1 MTKGNRLFL
10 LTAFG
15 LICACAASPGVA
27 QVSGYYSLVRPQPQ
41 RVARNS
47 MVVTPTMAWNRA
59 RRTTSDISREENW
72 TLNGP
77 LLDSLTFIGGLE
89 PGRTVVRQRRREERQ
104 VPLFRADMS
113 PPEIASVIESFY
125 RIRAG
130 SVRFEMTGL
139 RPRTFLGHPGF
150 QLDFDHLDFER
161 NRTSGPRGRRHRRR
175 PPLSGAAGGDA
186 DALFRRGVAGV
197 RTHCRKRDAE
207 RRFLRAGHLS
217 FTSVS
222 YPRRMRPA
230 EKMAMPLDRAGEH
243 ACPARTCAR
252 VGRAPHPDSR
262 P

>member
-1 MTKGNRLFL
+1 MAKGNRLVL

-15 LICACAASPGVA
+15 LICACAGSPGVA

-47 MVVTPTMAWNRA
+47 MVVTPTVAWNRA

-150 QLDFDHLDFER
+150 QLDFDHLDSSEIERRGRVVGAIIGDRLYLVLLEGTRMHYFGAALPEFER
-161 NRTSGPRGRRHRRR
+161 IVESATLNAS
-175 PPLSGAAGGDA
+175 S
-186 DALFRRGVAGV
+186 
-197 RTHCRKRDAE
+197 
-207 RRFLRAGHLS
+207 
-217 FTSVS
+217 
-222 YPRRMRPA
+222 
-230 EKMAMPLDRAGEH
+230 
-243 ACPARTCAR
+243 
-252 VGRAPHPDSR
+252 
-262 P
+262 